1 MTFTV
6 VWVMYAQNELARIWN
21 NAPDRAAV
29 AAAANRI
36 DSLLRRNPIALG
48 ESRGG
53 TTRVFFEPP
62 LAITFRI
69 SEPDRMVYVL
79 DVWRTQ

>member
-6 VWVMYAQNELARIWN
+6 VCVMFTQNELARFWN

-29 AAAANRI
+29 TAAANRI
-36 DSLLRRNPIALG
+36 DSLLRRSPSSLG

-69 SEPDRMVYVL
+69 SDSDRIVYVL
-79 DVWRTQ
+79 DVWRTH